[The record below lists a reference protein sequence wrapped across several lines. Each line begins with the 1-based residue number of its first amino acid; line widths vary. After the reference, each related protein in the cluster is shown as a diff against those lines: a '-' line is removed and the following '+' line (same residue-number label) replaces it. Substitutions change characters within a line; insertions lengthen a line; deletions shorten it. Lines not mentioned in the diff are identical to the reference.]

1 MQFSTKVRY
10 GLALTLFIA
19 KQRSNVTS
27 TAKIAQTLGL
37 SKIYL
42 EQILRPLKSHRIV
55 ESIKGPNGGYRIAD
69 ARLVKVS
76 EIFDALE
83 PEMLFEQENDI
94 ADQSI
99 RMTLNRRVYQPLT
112 ETVKSTLE
120 NTTLEDL
127 ILDTEDEPMYFI

>member
-27 TAKIAQTLGL
+27 TAKIAQALGL

-83 PEMLFEQENDI
+83 PELLFEQENDI
-94 ADQSI
+94 ADPSI
-99 RMTLNRRVYQPLT
+99 RMTLNRRVYLPLT
-112 ETVKSTLE
+112 EAVKSTLE

-127 ILDTEDEPMYFI
+127 IQDMEDEPMYFI

>member
-10 GLALTLFIA
+10 GLALTLAIA
-19 KQRSNVTS
+19 KQRTNITS
-27 TAKIAQTLGL
+27 TVKLAQSLGL

-55 ESIKGPNGGYRIAD
+55 ESIKGPNGGYRITD

-94 ADQSI
+94 ADLTI
-99 RMTLNRRVYQPLT
+99 RSTLNRRVYQPLT
-112 ETVKSTLE
+112 QAIKATLE
-120 NTTLEDL
+120 DMTLEDL

>member
-19 KQRSNVTS
+19 KQRNNVTS

-55 ESIKGPNGGYRIAD
+55 ESIKGPNGGYRITD

-94 ADQSI
+94 ADLGI

-112 ETVKSTLE
+112 QAIKATLE
-120 NTTLEDL
+120 DMTLEDL

>member
-10 GLALTLFIA
+10 GLALTLAIA
-19 KQRSNVTS
+19 KQRTNITS
-27 TAKIAQTLGL
+27 TVKLAQSLGL

-55 ESIKGPNGGYRIAD
+55 ESIKGPNGGYRITD

-94 ADQSI
+94 ADLTI
-99 RMTLNRRVYQPLT
+99 RSTLNRRVYQPLT
-112 ETVKSTLE
+112 QAIKATLE
-120 NTTLEDL
+120 VMTLEDL